1 MKTKLKQLGLIFCIF
16 LIIIAQTGCKNDS
29 SKELKEVNKEIVALD
44 TMCSIKVFT
53 EDEDE
58 GKKIV
63 DAAIDKLQELDEEF
77 SKTNKKSEVYKL
89 NHAGGKRIEVSDKF
103 AKVIKKS
110 IELSKVTGGRF
121 DVTVGALTS
130 LWDFTSGKNKVP
142 SKAEIDKAKSTVGYK
157 NIELKQNTCR
167 LLNKDTQIYLGCIAK
182 VYIGDAIKEYLQSKG
197 IKNAIINLGGDVLTM
212 GKKSSGEPY
221 KVGIKKPFKGK
232 QEILGYTEVQE
243 GTVVT
248 SGVYERSFKSKGKL
262 YHHIINPFTGMPA
275 ETDLDFV
282 TVKSA
287 KGSAM
292 VADALATSLIILGE
306 KATHD
311 KGSEIIKKSDSV
323 DYGFLTYTKAGKY
336 KQTDGFGYK
345 NSEN

>member
-1 MKTKLKQLGLIFCIF
+1 MKTKFKKLGLIFCIF
-16 LIIIAQTGCKNDS
+16 LIIIAQAGCKNGS

-44 TMCSIKVFT
+44 TMCSIKVFV
-53 EDEDE
+53 ENEDE

-63 DAAIDKLQELDEEF
+63 DAAMDKIQELDKKF

-89 NHAGGKRIEVSDKF
+89 NHAGGKRIEISDQL
-103 AKVIKKS
+103 AKVIRKS
-110 IELSKVTGGRF
+110 IELSKATDGRF

-130 LWDFTSGKNKVP
+130 LWDFKGEKNKVP
-142 SKAEIDKAKSTVGYK
+142 SKAEIDRARSTVGYK

-167 LLNKDTQIYLGCIAK
+167 LLNKDTQIDLGGIAK
-182 VYIGDAIKEYLQSKG
+182 GYIGDAIKEFLQDKG

-221 KVGIKKPFKGK
+221 KVGIKKPLKEK
-232 QEILGYTEVQE
+232 QDILGYTEIQE

-248 SGVYERSFKSKGKL
+248 SGIYERCFKSKGKL

-275 ETDLDFV
+275 NTDLDFV
-282 TVKSA
+282 TVKSI

-292 VADALATSLIILGE
+292 VADALATSFIILGE
-306 KATHD
+306 GATHGRGN
-311 KGSEIIKKSDSV
+311 KIIKKSDTV
-323 DYGFLTYTKAGKY
+323 DYDFLTYTKAGKY
-336 KQTDGFGYK
+336 KQNKGFNYK
-345 NSEN
+345 N

>member
-1 MKTKLKQLGLIFCIF
+1 MKTKFKKLGLIFCIF
-16 LIIIAQTGCKNDS
+16 LIIIAQAGCKNDS

-110 IELSKVTGGRF
+110 IELSKATGGRF

-167 LLNKDTQIYLGCIAK
+167 LLNKDTQIDLGGIAK
-182 VYIGDAIKEYLQSKG
+182 GYIGDAIKEYLQSKG

-248 SGVYERSFKSKGKL
+248 SGVYERTVSPSELRTSRSTCGRQTWPVAIPQYPAAICSGVTSTYPWPIAIFVMSPPCHWACSGASLKYSAFHSGVGTRPVASPAKS
-262 YHHIINPFTGMPA
+262 MPNF
-275 ETDLDFV
+275 DP
-282 TVKSA
+282 KPY
-287 KGSAM
+287 
-292 VADALATSLIILGE
+292 SLM
-306 KATHD
+306 
-311 KGSEIIKKSDSV
+311 
-323 DYGFLTYTKAGKY
+323 
-336 KQTDGFGYK
+336 
-345 NSEN
+345 